1 MNRSVQGCS
10 TSRKCRVL
18 LPMLSSGERLSPD
31 SVPNILP
38 SQIASASNIPLTT
51 ASEPGQ
57 NTASKAIVS
66 QRFDFFS
73 AGLINKSEAWG
84 RAPKVM
90 MAPTDCT
97 HMRKPGETLE
107 DLRSEIDQIDD
118 ALHDLLI
125 QRTEVSRAIAK
136 VKQARDPGSHG
147 LAPSFRPAREAAIVR
162 RLLSRHNGDM
172 PRRVLARIWR
182 EIIAASLQGQTRFQL
197 HVYAADNHP
206 QLIDLAHAH
215 FGSYTPVRLHTRPSL
230 VVHACAEEPDSVGVV
245 PLPVIEEGGAAW
257 WAQLAPAGEKGARVV
272 AKLPFV
278 SVEGDVAAYAIAAI
292 EQEPSGDDTTLLLL
306 EIAPSVSRQKLRSLL
321 KRAGLDARLV
331 AAGRLLDKNVPD
343 ELLLEVGDFVAPS
356 DARLANL
363 AEAAGEIIGR
373 VTPIG
378 GYANPVVLPGAT

>member
-1 MNRSVQGCS
+1 M
-10 TSRKCRVL
+10 
-18 LPMLSSGERLSPD
+18 
-31 SVPNILP
+31 
-38 SQIASASNIPLTT
+38 
-51 ASEPGQ
+51 
-57 NTASKAIVS
+57 S
-66 QRFDFFS
+66 QRFDFS
-73 AGLINKSEAWG
+73 PMGLINKSGAWG
-84 RAPKVM
+84 GAPKAL
-90 MAPTDCT
+90 MAPADCT

-107 DLRSEIDQIDD
+107 DLRIEIDQIDD

-125 QRTEVSRAIAK
+125 ERTQLSRAIAK
-136 VKQARDPGSHG
+136 VKQVRDGGSDG

-162 RLLSRHNGDM
+162 RLLSRHSGDM

-197 HVYAADNHP
+197 HVYAAENQP
-206 QLIDLAHAH
+206 QLIDVAHAH
-215 FGSYTPVRLHTRPSL
+215 FGSFTPVRLHTRPSL

-278 SVEGDVAAYAIAAI
+278 SMEGDVAAYAIAAI

-306 EIAPSVSRQKLRSLL
+306 EIAPSVSRQKLRALL

-343 ELLLEVGDFVAPS
+343 ELLLEVRDFIAPT
-356 DARLANL
+356 DPRLVNL
-363 AEAAGEIIGR
+363 AEAAGDIIGR

-378 GYANPVVLPGAT
+378 GYANPVILPDPA